1 MTLSNRKKDYE
12 GIPCLKIFNLKSF
25 TMKFSTPLTICT
37 KKTTTRKEEKEKMM
51 QDRLQI
57 KRMRWKDGRR
67 KGKQINEGDR
77 IRQIG
82 RELDEN

>member
-1 MTLSNRKKDYE
+1 MKVSLVSKFL
-12 GIPCLKIFNLKSF
+12 IWNLLLWN
-25 TMKFSTPLTICT
+25 FSTPLNICT
-37 KKTTTRKEEKEKMM
+37 KKTITRKDEKEKMM

-67 KGKQINEGDR
+67 KGKQIKEGDR

-82 RELDEN
+82 RQLDEN

>member
-1 MTLSNRKKDYE
+1 MKVSLVSKFL
-12 GIPCLKIFNLKSF
+12 IWNLLLWNF
-25 TMKFSTPLTICT
+25 PTPLTICT

-67 KGKQINEGDR
+67 KGKQIKEGDR

-82 RELDEN
+82 RQLDEN